1 MLINAY
7 LYTDAAAPP
16 QLPPY
21 PSSGPGPSSYPPP
34 NTGTGTPAVTSGTV
48 AGSTGRVT
56 DEIQRLLALRPDLHG
71 TVRQILDSND
81 LSSAEKRQAMR
92 SLMGQL
98 KETS

>member
-1 MLINAY
+1 M
-7 LYTDAAAPP
+7 
-16 QLPPY
+16 PPY
-21 PSSGPGPSSYPPP
+21 PGGPGPSSYPPP
-34 NTGTGTPAVTSGTV
+34 GTGPPAVTGTV